1 MKRYLYLS
9 LLPEAL
15 IASMLP
21 PEEFGNYLA
30 VGTKKRT
37 RGQAIF
43 FEVDPD
49 FKCEGLNLENLDVIC
64 HPHNDGSP
72 KRSKYFSIYRVLEKV
87 PIDKLKKLYLTTDD
101 GRVLGIEP
109 AEYTPSLDPKLRLY
123 QQLSPVNPRIASSLN
138 PKEFVNFI
146 TDTQN
151 PVSVPKIVFVELE
164 LNGLA
169 SDPINGSVEDLPYAN
184 IEHLRD
190 CLTELKIA
198 KEKPTKTVIRFM
210 QGDLLY
216 RTIKNGI
223 FIGDNNN
230 FLFYKF
236 PSKEQLENEFYP
248 WWRSALVVG
257 FR

>member
-1 MKRYLYLS
+1 MVQRSEQEDK
-9 LLPEAL
+9 P
-15 IASMLP
+15 
-21 PEEFGNYLA
+21 F
-30 VGTKKRT
+30 
-37 RGQAIF
+37 F
-43 FEVDPD
+43 FEVEPD
-49 FKCEGLNLENLDVIC
+49 FECEGLNLENLEVLC
-64 HPHNDGSP
+64 HPHSDGSP

-138 PKEFVNFI
+138 PKEFVSFI
-146 TDTQN
+146 TDTKN

-169 SDPINGSVEDLPYAN
+169 SDPVNGSVENLPYAN

-216 RTIKNGI
+216 RTIKNGF
-223 FIGDNNN
+223 FIGDNTN